1 MAKSPSGHVRGDSK
15 DRPLT
20 HEERRRVIE
29 APWPVVGVYAPKRWG
44 GTPKR
49 ESLIPDG
56 GSRSWSGHGDTE
68 GDATDD

>member
-29 APWPVVGVYAPKRWG
+29 APWPVVGIYAPKRWG
-44 GTPKR
+44 GTTKR
-49 ESLIPDG
+49 ETLIPDS
-56 GSRSWSGHGDTE
+56 GSRSWNRSSEYE
-68 GDATDD
+68 GDAND